1 VGVSGAQRSGSAQH
15 RSAPT
20 ARTERRQAAREAAL
34 FWQTGDE
41 AEREALLSSPPL
53 ALRAC
58 LVLSL
63 KLWSWTTNLRW
74 TATMVRGE
82 LGDTF
87 NKAHEVLREPVM

>member
-58 LVLSL
+58 LVLSVFEVMEL
-63 KLWSWTTNLRW
+63 DNKLALDGHNGKRRTWRH
-74 TATMVRGE
+74 
-82 LGDTF
+82 F
-87 NKAHEVLREPVM
+87 